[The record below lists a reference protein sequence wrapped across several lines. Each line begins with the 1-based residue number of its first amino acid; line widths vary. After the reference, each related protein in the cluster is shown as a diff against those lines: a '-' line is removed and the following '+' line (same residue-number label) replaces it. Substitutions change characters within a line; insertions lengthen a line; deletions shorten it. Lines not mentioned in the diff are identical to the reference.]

1 VYWLLQA
8 MLAAAL
14 EIAMDVP
21 PPTPAFLD
29 EREIA
34 YNCAQA
40 GLSGITTQTLR
51 DFARQIDANSDLR
64 RAAIAAHQQVF
75 DTSADFADAVHQA
88 DVALGAEADLLHAL
102 FVLDST
108 RLVRQR
114 QAARG
119 VPPEIAQAVNQ
130 RHGIAWLKD
139 AEQRGHIGIADW
151 IPGWLRKVASGHLYR
166 LGRLEFLPEPWEY
179 PARAYTHVHT
189 QELVLLAEPG
199 QRFTDDGY
207 LTGDLT
213 WTSTLT
219 EDADAII
226 GTPITPRGAALQQP
240 VRLPRNEWQLVVGRG
255 DPVLDMHVPS
265 EGALTLDAIRDALA
279 QAEPFFDR
287 YYPEHTFVA
296 YTCYSWLFSPQLETL
311 LASNSNV
318 LRWQREGYLLP
329 SDSGSDDFL
338 TFTFGAGSIDTATA
352 TRDTRLQRAVIAHLE
367 RGEILRCGGYLL
379 LRRDLGRFASQPYS
393 YSNGRFGG
401 L

>member
-1 VYWLLQA
+1 
-8 MLAAAL
+8 MT
-14 EIAMDVP
+14 DT
-21 PPTPAFLD
+21 TPAFLD
-29 EREIA
+29 EHEITH
-34 YNCAQA
+34 NCAQA
-40 GLSGITTQTLR
+40 GLGELATQTLR
-51 DFARQIDANSDLR
+51 DLARRIDADPDLR

-75 DTSADFADAVHQA
+75 DTNADFADAIHQA
-88 DVALGAEADLLHAL
+88 DDALGAEADLLHAL

-139 AEQRGHIGIADW
+139 AEQRGHIGITDW
-151 IPGWLRKVASGHLYR
+151 MPGWLRLVASGHLYR
-166 LGRLEFLPEPWEY
+166 LGRLEFLPEPWNY

-219 EDADAII
+219 ENADAII

-240 VRLPRNEWQLVVGRG
+240 VRLPRDEWQLVVGRG

-296 YTCYSWLFSPQLETL
+296 YTCYSWLFSPQLATL
-311 LASNSNV
+311 LASDSNI

-379 LRRDLGRFASQPYS
+379 LRRDLGRFGSQPYH